1 MITYPARPA
10 QGDRF
15 HKPAEIPMNR
25 NIYRPKVD
33 GSRVLVDVWEQQA
46 FNRLGDHYSKAEQ
59 LPWGSLEALSRK
71 IGSTLLGESPKIV
84 THTVL
89 GSREHTQGVRWLDVE
104 FFDKHR
110 EMKGG
115 CAFIDAPS
123 RLTSFKGL
131 LHLLAHSHIPV
142 STPLKYGCIGIAPD
156 LCTRIEGGP
165 LLPEILPRIHWLPYW
180 ECADE
185 ADQEVIHT
193 LWDLLKRESKRL
205 MVRDSE
211 TTPFYEGLVSVD
223 GDSEYPRQL
232 RNPKEICPTWTKYR
246 FSH

>member
-15 HKPAEIPMNR
+15 NAPADIPMKR
-25 NIYRPKVD
+25 IYRPKVD

-59 LPWGSLEALSRK
+59 LPWGSLEALARR
-71 IGSTLLGESPKIV
+71 IGSTLLDAPTEILQ
-84 THTVL
+84 TFL
-89 GSREHTQGVRWLDVE
+89 GSSEVTQGVRWLDIE
-104 FFDKHR
+104 FFDKHE

-123 RLTSFKGL
+123 RLMSFKGL

-142 STPLKYGCIGIAPD
+142 SSPLKYGCIGVAPD
-156 LCTRIEGGP
+156 LCTRVEGGP
-165 LLPEILPRIHWLPYW
+165 MLPEILPRIYWLPYW
-180 ECADE
+180 ECVDE
-185 ADQEVIHT
+185 SDQKIIHT
-193 LWDLLKRESKRL
+193 LWDLLKNESKRL
-205 MVRDSE
+205 MVRDIES
-211 TTPFYEGLVSVD
+211 TPFYEGLVSVD
-223 GDSEYPRQL
+223 SDSEYPRQL